1 MYAGHIEVNPEN
13 KGSLF
18 YWLFRQPKVGAP
30 LVIFL
35 NGGPGSSSMI
45 ALFTENGPLR
55 VQKDLKVKIDKFS
68 WFEEAN
74 MLFID

>member
-1 MYAGHIEVNPEN
+1 MKP
-13 KGSLF
+13 
-18 YWLFRQPKVGAP
+18 GAP

-55 VQKDLKVKIDKFS
+55 VQKDLKVIID
-68 WFEEAN
+68 
-74 MLFID
+74 